1 MWQNLK
7 RLSNYIKPYTKEF
20 ITGLI
25 CLILMNIANLTLPW
39 VIKVAVD
46 YILSKGHVNLLNTL
60 VGGALFVMLLKGI
73 FYYGQKYLLT
83 FAIQRMI
90 VDLRNEAFENLQ
102 YLSLSFHEKNR
113 TGDSISRLINDINV
127 IRDTVVMA
135 FTGLMGHLLMISGI
149 LVMMF
154 YINWRLAL
162 ISILIFPGMA
172 YAMNKFG
179 AKMRTISRQVQMK
192 AADITAILQES
203 LLAIRVVKAFT
214 REEYEIERFAQEN
227 QRNFDVTMKAAQIE
241 ATLPPIVEFLAAAA
255 LLVIVWYGGHQ
266 VITGALSLSEFLAF
280 MIYLG
285 MASNPINGI
294 SVVGTALSRSA
305 PSLERIFEIIDAD
318 DREED
323 SPGAYILPPIQGRVE
338 FRDVSFSYNGS
349 DKKALEGLSLIAEP
363 GEVIALVGPSGA
375 GKTTMANL
383 ILRFYDPTSGG
394 VYVDGHDLKEVSLKS
409 FRKQVAIVPQ
419 ETILFS
425 GTIADNIAY
434 GKDHAT
440 YDEIVQAAKSANAH
454 DFIEALPEGYYTC
467 IGEGGIGLSGGQKQ
481 RISIAR
487 ALLRAPRI
495 LILDEATSA
504 LDVESEYL
512 VKEALD
518 RLMTERTTFIIA
530 HRLSTIQNA
539 TRIAVLDRGE
549 LVELGTHDELIAAD
563 GLYAR
568 LYKYQ
573 DDNIVG

>member
-7 RLSNYIKPYTKEF
+7 RLLKYIKPYTKEF

-46 YILSKGHVNLLNTL
+46 YILSKGHVHLLNTL

-113 TGDSISRLINDINV
+113 IGDSISRLINDINV

-154 YINWRLAL
+154 YINWRLSL

-214 REEYEIERFAQEN
+214 REEYEIERFVHEN

-255 LLVIVWYGGHQ
+255 LLIIVWYGGHQ

-338 FRDVSFSYNGS
+338 FRDVSFLYNGS
-349 DKKALEGLSLIAEP
+349 DKKALKGLSLIAEP

-394 VYVDGHDLKEVSLKS
+394 IYVDGYDLREVSLKS

-434 GKDHAT
+434 GKDHTT
-440 YDEIVQAAKSANAH
+440 YDEIVEAAKSANAH

-518 RLMTERTTFIIA
+518 RLMKERTTFIIA

-573 DDNIVG
+573 DDNMVG

>member
-1 MWQNLK
+1 VWQNLK

>member
-323 SPGAYILPPIQGRVE
+323 SPGAYTLPPIQGRVE